1 MINKEKIIADW
12 SADMYEID
20 ETETADVEFLLK
32 CLGTTPKHVLEIACG
47 SGRILVP
54 LAKAGHTV
62 VGLDLDESMLCK
74 IPAKAEGVNNIT
86 WKIADVIAEDWGND
100 YDAVVIAGNFL
111 MNIISEESAE
121 YAQRLLIEKAKS
133 ALKPGGMLYIDY
145 NQTYHPKQWF
155 VYSGERIIWQGT
167 DSYGTKGTMSLG
179 NSTYDAE
186 TGIIHATRRYELE
199 TSTGTKIQME
209 VPSVKHYVLL
219 EQLHTW
225 LEDAGFRIEKEY
237 GDYDGNPI
245 SKSTGRAI
253 ICAMLT
259 VK

>member
-1 MINKEKIIADW
+1 MINEEKIIADW

-20 ETETADVEFLLK
+20 ETQTDDVEFLLK

-62 VGLDLDESMLCK
+62 TGLDLDESMLAK
-74 IPAKAEGVNNIT
+74 IPSKAEGMDNIT
-86 WKIADVIAEDWGND
+86 WKMADVIAEDWGND

-111 MNIISEESAE
+111 MNIISEESPE

-145 NQTYHPKQWF
+145 NQTYYPNQWF

-167 DSYGTKGTMSLG
+167 DSHGTNGTMSLSD
-179 NSTYDAE
+179 STYDAVS
-186 TGIIHATRRYELE
+186 GIIHATRRYQLE
-199 TSTGTKIQME
+199 TATGVKIHKE
-209 VPSVKHYVLL
+209 IPSVKHYVLL
-219 EQLHTW
+219 EQLYIW
-225 LEDAGFRIEKEY
+225 LEEAGFRIEKEY

-245 SKSTGRAI
+245 SEVTGRAI

-259 VK
+259 V

>member
-62 VGLDLDESMLCK
+62 TGLDLDESMLAK
-74 IPAKAEGVNNIT
+74 IPSKAEGMDNIT
-86 WKIADVIAEDWGND
+86 WKMADVIAEDWGND

-111 MNIISEESAE
+111 MNIISEESPE
-121 YAQRLLIEKAKS
+121 YAQRLLIKKAKS
-133 ALKPGGMLYIDY
+133 ALKPGGILYIDY

-167 DSYGTKGTMSLG
+167 DSQGTSGTMLLS

-186 TGIIHATRRYELE
+186 TGMIHATRCYELE
-199 TSTGTKIQME
+199 TSTGVKIRKE
-209 VPSVKHYVLL
+209 IPSVKHYVLL
-219 EQLHTW
+219 EQVHTW
-225 LEDAGFRIEKEY
+225 LKDEGFRIEREY
-237 GDYDGNPI
+237 GDYSGNPI
-245 SKSTGRAI
+245 SEATGRAI
-253 ICAMLT
+253 ICA
-259 VK
+259 VSKEE

>member
-1 MINKEKIIADW
+1 MINEEKIIADW

-20 ETETADVEFLLK
+20 ETQTYDVEFLLK

-62 VGLDLDESMLCK
+62 TGLDLDESMLAK
-74 IPAKAEGVNNIT
+74 IPAKAEDMDNIT
-86 WKIADVIAEDWGND
+86 WEMADVIAEDWGND

-111 MNIISEESAE
+111 MNIISEESPE

-133 ALKPGGMLYIDY
+133 ALKPGSMLYIDY
-145 NQTYHPKQWF
+145 NHTHKPEQWF
-155 VYSGERIIWQGT
+155 VYSGEHIIWQGT
-167 DSYGTKGTMSLG
+167 DSQGTKGIMSL
-179 NSTYDAE
+179 SDSSYDAE
-186 TGIIHATRRYELE
+186 TGMIHATRRYQLE
-199 TSTGTKIQME
+199 TSSGVIIHKE

-225 LEDAGFRIEKEY
+225 LEDAGFHTESEY
-237 GDYDGNPI
+237 GDYEGNPI
-245 SKSTGRAI
+245 SEATGRAI
-253 ICAMLT
+253 ICAMLI